1 MNKVIL
7 GLILAVCILGM
18 ALVMLNE
25 TWQKNDYSPP
35 PMAGSGFH
43 RIPVWCRKSGYFNTN
58 RNLRNPRVRLRK
70 NVIARETGTG
80 QARPCPLLV
89 QEAAPWRTG

>member
-35 PMAGSGFH
+35 PMAENPVFH
-43 RIPVWCRKSGYFNTN
+43 RIPVWCRKKWIFQHQPKPTKSS
-58 RNLRNPRVRLRK
+58 RE
-70 NVIARETGTG
+70 IAEKM
-80 QARPCPLLV
+80 
-89 QEAAPWRTG
+89 